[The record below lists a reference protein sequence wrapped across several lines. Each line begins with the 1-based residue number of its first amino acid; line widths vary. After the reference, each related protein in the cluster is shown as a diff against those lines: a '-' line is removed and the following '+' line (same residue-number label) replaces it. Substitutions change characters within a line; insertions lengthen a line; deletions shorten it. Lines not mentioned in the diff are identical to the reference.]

1 MKISGVELAMGFGVS
16 YVFIRNQVFFS
27 IHSLPSAELALSAS
41 FTQRFSVAPGSH
53 LITFDFRKRANPLKI
68 LTDFDWL
75 GLGHVTL

>member
-16 YVFIRNQVFFS
+16 YVFIRNQVFFP

-53 LITFDFRKRANPLKI
+53 LMHALESSK
-68 LTDFDWL
+68 L
-75 GLGHVTL
+75 GSCPACTRFKHHKHKKS